1 MCFLLT
7 FMLQTTA
14 QVDDIINSCD
24 PEDHLFVDGDF
35 NCTVK
40 DILERHHG
48 EPLVFSHDLVDV

>member
-1 MCFLLT
+1 
-7 FMLQTTA
+7 MLQTTA

-40 DILERHHG
+40 KFLERHHG